1 MRTVAERRY
10 LVLHLPRWATD
21 CLKRHDPLLAG
32 SAAPLVLY
40 ERQNNAMRLVALD
53 DRARACGLGTGQTL
67 SDARAM
73 CPGIIAREID
83 RAETERLFT
92 EFADWHS
99 NLSPIVAVV
108 RDWSA
113 HEDLCVD
120 ITGAAHL
127 FGGERAMLAMAL
139 RRLQGF
145 GFSVQGAIAPSIGAA
160 LALGRFA
167 PGQIVRPCGLA
178 HDDGAPP
185 SAAALREEGAG
196 FHRHGKARLEP
207 ERQGPALVEALGPLP
222 VAALRLSA
230 EQIAG
235 LHEMGLKTVGQLF
248 GRDRAGLGA
257 RFGLSLLTRLDQALG
272 RAREPLVPRLP
283 VIDYRARRNF
293 AEPIALIDD
302 VLMTARDLAQQLSA
316 QLEQAGLGAQ
326 TFHLMLYRV
335 DHKLMHLAVNA
346 AQATRDAGHVSRLF
360 ANRIGKLVEE
370 FDAGFGI
377 ETIQLAASS
386 VSELPDVQS
395 GAFGTGDGAIDLD
408 LLIDRLSSRLGA
420 QAVLR
425 PRFSDTH
432 IPERAVTLA
441 PAVTQAGQAAQ
452 SAADPTLK
460 RPLRLL
466 PAPEVVTVVAEVPDG
481 PPVRMQWRR
490 QGYRFVKAAGPERI
504 GVEWWQPGEGAFTRD
519 YYTAEDV
526 SGRRFW
532 LFREGLYTTET
543 DRPRWFIHGLFA

>member
-1 MRTVAERRY
+1 M
-10 LVLHLPRWATD
+10 LHLPRWPTD

-32 SAAPLVLY
+32 SDAPLVLY

-53 DRARACGLGTGQTL
+53 DRAGTFGLATGQTL

-73 CPGIIAREID
+73 CPGLVAREID

-92 EFADWHS
+92 GFADWHS

-108 RDWSA
+108 RDWSV

-120 ITGAAHL
+120 ITGVSHL
-127 FGGERAMLAMAL
+127 FGGERAMLEMAV

-145 GFSVQGAIAPSIGAA
+145 GFSVQGAIASSIGAA

-167 PGQIVRPCGLA
+167 PGQIVRPCGSE
-178 HDDGAPP
+178 HDDGRPP
-185 SAAALREEGAG
+185 SAGALRDAGAG
-196 FHRHGKARLEP
+196 FHRHGKPRPALEA
-207 ERQGPALVEALGPLP
+207 QGPGLVEALGPLP

-235 LHEMGLKTVGQLF
+235 LHEMGLKTIGQLF
-248 GRDRAGLGA
+248 GRDRAALGA

-283 VIDYRARRNF
+283 LTDYRARRGF

-302 VLMTARDLAQQLSA
+302 VLLTARDLAQQLSA

-360 ANRIGKLVEE
+360 ANRIDKLVEE

-377 ETIQLAASS
+377 ETIQLAATS
-386 VSELPDVQS
+386 VSQLPDVQT

-408 LLIDRLSSRLGA
+408 LLVDRLSSRLGA

-432 IPERAVTLA
+432 IPERAATLA
-441 PAVTQAGQAAQ
+441 PAVAQAGHDG
-452 SAADPTLK
+452 SAVAPDVELK

-466 PAPEVVTVVAEVPDG
+466 PAPETVSVVAEVPDG
-481 PPVRMQWRR
+481 PPVRMEWRR
-490 QGYRFVKAAGPERI
+490 QSYRFVKAAGPERI
-504 GVEWWQPGEGAFTRD
+504 GVEWWQPGEGALTRD
-519 YYTAEDV
+519 YYTAEDA

-543 DRPRWFIHGLFA
+543 DRPRWFIHG